1 MTLENCDSC
10 LHPMREHN
18 THHRCPRCGATKPKE
33 VYSSWHGRNTRAS
46 LYPNHTSTRT
56 VLAPGFIKLALW
68 VSVMVILVMALAALS
83 DPVLQSIRGGV

>member
-18 THHRCPRCGATKPKE
+18 NHHRCPRCGATKPKE

-46 LYPNHTSTRT
+46 LYPNHTPHGVT
-56 VLAPGFIKLALW
+56 VTSGFLKLAAW
-68 VSVMVILVMALAALS
+68 TTVMIILLVALAALS
-83 DPVLQSIRGGV
+83 DPVLQSVRGV